1 MINEKRRIIYLL
13 ILICLIFIGLV
24 VYLSYFQIFRAQDV
38 RNHAYN
44 KRLWINEENI
54 LRGSIWDRNGNILA
68 YSQEQGENINRY
80 YNYSNLY
87 SHIVGYS
94 YREYGKAGLEATYNS
109 ELLNLRELSGIEE
122 LINIVSP
129 DIDGNN
135 LELTIDHNLQ
145 ERTRELLN
153 GRKGSVIVMNPTSGE
168 IYSMYSYPDFN
179 TSNLREE
186 WVSITESGDV
196 LLNRASQGAYT
207 PGSIFKIVTATALL
221 ESNVDLDYNCTGS
234 AVIDGNTIA
243 DAGQIAHGQIDL
255 EGAIINSC
263 NSYFAEKSLEI
274 DQNKFK
280 EVAKRYMMD
289 ERIAFDLE
297 TNSSSFPKGNL
308 NKNAIAEAAIGQG
321 QVEVTPL
328 NMALMVSAIANEGKM
343 VKPYLVK
350 RVEDSDGRFISLTE
364 TEILSNVMAPNMAS
378 ELTEMMKSVVVRG
391 TGRNANISNV
401 QVAGKTGTA
410 QITPRP
416 SHSWF
421 VGFAPADDPR
431 IAVAVVLEESGT
443 SGGQT
448 AAPLARD
455 LIIYGLNNINF

>member
-1 MINEKRRIIYLL
+1 MIKEKRRIIYLL
-13 ILICLIFIGLV
+13 ILICLAFIGLV
-24 VYLSYFQIFRAQDV
+24 VYLSHFQIFRAQDI

-68 YSQEQGENINRY
+68 YSQDQGENINRY

-87 SHIVGYS
+87 SHIIGYS

-109 ELLNLRELSGIEE
+109 ELLNLRDLSGIEE

-168 IYSMYSYPDFN
+168 IYSMYSFPDFN

-186 WVSITESGDV
+186 WVNITESGDA
-196 LLNRASQGAYT
+196 LLNRSTQGSYT
-207 PGSIFKIVTATALL
+207 PGSIFKLITATALL
-221 ESNVDLDYNCTGS
+221 ESNIDLDYQCSGS
-234 AVIDGNTIA
+234 AIIDGNTIA
-243 DAGQIAHGQIDL
+243 DAGQTAHGQIDL

-274 DQNKFK
+274 GQDKLK

-289 ERIAFDLE
+289 ERISFDLE
-297 TNSSSFPKGNL
+297 TNRSSFPKGNL

-350 RVEDSDGRFISLTE
+350 RVEDSDGRLISLTGTE
-364 TEILSNVMAPNMAS
+364 TLSNVMTPNMAS
-378 ELTEMMKSVVVRG
+378 ELTHMMKGVIVSG
-391 TGRNANISNV
+391 TGTNASISNI

-421 VGFAPADDPR
+421 VGFAPADKPR

-455 LIIYGLNNINF
+455 LIIYGLNKINF